1 MKLFARI
8 SIILPLAVTL
18 IWLQFLPEQVPV
30 HYDLQGNIDRWGSK
44 WENLLIPGI
53 VLVGGVIAYFS
64 VKAVLR
70 KPVAD
75 EKQKVHMEANIK
87 AIRIVMI
94 ATGVFF
100 TVLQCVLLYA
110 ASREAFA
117 KSNVASVDLNR
128 VSTICMG
135 IMFLVLGNILPKA
148 KLNSMFGFRCGWTMF
163 NDVTWQK
170 SNRFSGYA
178 LMLAGLAT
186 VACAVLLPESWAIPC
201 MLLLLT
207 LLLIVCLFYA
217 AKVYREEKA
226 KE

>member
-18 IWLQFLPEQVPV
+18 IWLQFLPEQVPL
-30 HYDLQGNIDRWGSK
+30 HYDFAGNIDRWGSK

-64 VKAVLR
+64 IKSGLR
-70 KPVAD
+70 KSVAD
-75 EKQKVHMEANIK
+75 EKQKAHAEANVK

-148 KLNSMFGFRCGWTMF
+148 KLNSLFGFRCGWTMF

-186 VACAVLLPESWAIPC
+186 VVCAILLPESWAIPC